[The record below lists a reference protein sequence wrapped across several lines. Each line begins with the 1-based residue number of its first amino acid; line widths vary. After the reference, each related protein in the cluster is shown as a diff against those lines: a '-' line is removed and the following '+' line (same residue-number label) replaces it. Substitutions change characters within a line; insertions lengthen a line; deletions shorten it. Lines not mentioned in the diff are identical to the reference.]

1 MPPKRKTNTKK
12 SKRLSI
18 KNKNVVNV
26 HIHKN
31 TRARSRNSAQ
41 STSSYVVKDS
51 FQPRLPM
58 YHPFNI
64 NVPYTHPL
72 QSAITTAS
80 TAPLQQPVN
89 VYVGAP
95 LTNNTPTQNT
105 LHNTGTA
112 QATALT
118 TPSSPTA
125 RHTPG
130 SPQFPA
136 YTPSLLSSGKSKHS
150 LKPAPPQPS
159 PVKPSFHSLQS
170 EQSDS
175 EQSEND
181 ANVLVSSPGLTP
193 SELNRILQ
201 HYKINIP
208 KKSGAKEKNWT
219 VQTFIRHNLPFL
231 YNQRIIDPNK
241 ELPKPKVVTEG
252 ILHYVRSNRLF
263 DTPYHDKTNKNKE
276 NLSEIYKHLDSIIH
290 GKPKPPQ
297 RDNTPRL
304 DTENTLAESSI
315 EHLLATAKVRNIK
328 IPRKQLNNEHY
339 IRNRLGV

>member
-31 TRARSRNSAQ
+31 TRARYRNSAQ

-64 NVPYTHPL
+64 NAPYTHPL
-72 QSAITTAS
+72 QNAITTAS

-112 QATALT
+112 QST

-201 HYKINIP
+201 HYKINVP

-219 VQTFIRHNLPFL
+219 VQTFI
-231 YNQRIIDPNK
+231 
-241 ELPKPKVVTEG
+241 
-252 ILHYVRSNRLF
+252 
-263 DTPYHDKTNKNKE
+263 
-276 NLSEIYKHLDSIIH
+276 
-290 GKPKPPQ
+290 
-297 RDNTPRL
+297 
-304 DTENTLAESSI
+304 
-315 EHLLATAKVRNIK
+315 
-328 IPRKQLNNEHY
+328 
-339 IRNRLGV
+339 